1 MSASN
6 AGTAKSGLPMKI
18 TRMARRIAS
27 GAGAVKMRV
36 SELRSRLYAP
46 RASLFRLGI
55 FKTPR
60 SCERDCRQERFR
72 FARLLRRHG
81 FFGSRLPCLLL
92 AFSRARTH
100 GVVAGARVRS

>member
-18 TRMARRIAS
+18 TRMARRIAP
-27 GAGAVKMRV
+27 GAGAVKMRI
-36 SELRSRLYAP
+36 SELQSMRLEHHCLGSGFSR
-46 RASLFRLGI
+46 RRGH
-55 FKTPR
+55 R
-60 SCERDCRQERFR
+60 ERDWREERFR

-92 AFSRARTH
+92 AFSRARAH
-100 GVVAGARVRS
+100 GVVACARVRS